1 VEIVPTH
8 QTPTGTA
15 AAVPAGAGAGASH
28 TDGER
33 VSRRRVARSI
43 LENGASTAAELAERL
58 EVTPAAVRRHL
69 DALLAEGLVEQ
80 REARSRGPRG
90 RGRPAKAFVLTP
102 AGRDAFDQAYDE
114 LAATALEFLAARAGE
129 DAVREFAR
137 ARVAGLAD
145 RLRPVVEG
153 VGEAADGT
161 DRVEALAGAL
171 SGAGYA
177 ASARTTDVGS
187 AQLCQH
193 HCPVA
198 HVAERFPQL
207 CDAETEVFAELLGT
221 HVQRLATIA
230 HGDGV
235 CTTHIP
241 TMHVPTT
248 HVPRVPSAEVS
259 AGEPGEKSSTTSSSG
274 SSSTASSSSSS
285 STALSATSG
294 RTPA

>member
-1 VEIVPTH
+1 MEFVPTH
-8 QTPTGTA
+8 QTPSGTA
-15 AAVPAGAGAGASH
+15 PAVPAATGAHAHS
-28 TDGER
+28 DVER
-33 VSRRRVARSI
+33 VSRRRVARTI

-129 DAVREFAR
+129 EAVREFAR
-137 ARVAGLAD
+137 ARVAGLAE
-145 RLRPVVEG
+145 RLRPAVEG
-153 VGEAADGT
+153 VSEDADGSE
-161 DRVEALAGAL
+161 RVEALAEAL

-177 ASARTTDVGS
+177 ASARTTDVGG

-241 TMHVPTT
+241 STT
-248 HVPRVPSAEVS
+248 TPSANPSTKTVPAPA
-259 AGEPGEKSSTTSSSG
+259 AGESTTSGSSTTRTS
-274 SSSTASSSSSS
+274 
-285 STALSATSG
+285 LSATSG

>member
-1 VEIVPTH
+1 MEIVPTR
-8 QTPTGTA
+8 QTPLGTA
-15 AAVPAGAGAGASH
+15 AAVPAGAGAHAPAQSH
-28 TDGER
+28 PDGER

-69 DALLAEGLVEQ
+69 DALLVEGLVEQ

-114 LAATALEFLAARAGE
+114 LAATALEFLAARAGQ

-137 ARVAGLAD
+137 ARVAGLAEQ
-145 RLRPVVEG
+145 LRPAVEG
-153 VGEAADGT
+153 VGEGADGSE
-161 DRVEALAGAL
+161 RVEALAEAL

-241 TMHVPTT
+241 STT
-248 HVPRVPSAEVS
+248 PSSANPSATPHGAATSADPVPAPA
-259 AGEPGEKSSTTSSSG
+259 AGESTTSSS
-274 SSSTASSSSSS
+274 SETSTS
-285 STALSATSG
+285 LSATSG
-294 RTPA
+294 RTPV